1 MHFHLPFI
9 MVMLAII
16 IFFYSDTS
24 KYTIPRA
31 RQTKYTVVGKDT
43 GCPLIDEDRKLTLLE
58 MSRRTA
64 LT

>member
-1 MHFHLPFI
+1 MI
-9 MVMLAII
+9 MLAII

-31 RQTKYTVVGKDT
+31 CQTKYTVVGKDT

>member
-1 MHFHLPFI
+1 MHFHLPSI
-9 MVMLAII
+9 MIMLTI

>member
-9 MVMLAII
+9 MIMFTI